1 MIFSAT
7 CSNWEISLLLLRN
20 LILCILR
27 NISEES
33 LSHCDQDPDDH
44 VADGD
49 DNDEIKMIEIMSVT
63 MMINMR

>member
-1 MIFSAT
+1 MNFSAT

-49 DNDEIKMIEIMSVT
+49 EIKMIAIMSVT